1 MPEARISDL
10 GWRPNG
16 SYDSAAFKAQIEET
30 ARRPGKVVRNDGDAE
45 KALASAAK
53 VVSAEYYIPH
63 FRCRTI
69 ARARGREARAACPR
83 LPGRWPR
90 HQREGPPLRPRRR
103 RSDRGP
109 RQQAGRL

>member
-69 ARARGREARAACPR
+69 ARARGARGMPPPSRPMAAPST
-83 LPGRWPR
+83 
-90 HQREGPPLRPRRR
+90 R
-103 RSDRGP
+103 RSAFTP
-109 RQQAGRL
+109 ASAPL